1 MKKIITSLVV
11 IVVIIF
17 GGLTFLQKV
26 NFNRLGA
33 NEYYLQ
39 INDQGK
45 KVESK
50 SDSGERFVQYEY
62 KLPAFDKDGKQKTFS
77 FSAQKQ
83 LRENAYLRLY
93 VKDDKGVTS
102 YQEVKKDELPK
113 KVREK
118 LN

>member
-17 GGLTFLQKV
+17 GGLIFLQKV

-33 NEYYLQ
+33 DEYYVQ

-50 SDSGERFVQYEY
+50 ADNGEKYVQYEY
-62 KLPAFDKDGKQKTFS
+62 TLLAFDKDGKQKTFS

-93 VKDDKGVTS
+93 VKNKKGVTS
-102 YQEVKKDELPK
+102 FQEVKKEELPQ

-118 LN
+118 LK